1 MKSFNAIIL
10 FLSVFLISSCI
21 RKNENT
27 IIDVD
32 WQKYPISNLVNP
44 ENINVS
50 GLDFLDE
57 QTLYLEDDSFLFCK
71 PTFAKTNELH
81 LYKLKDDTLK
91 WIKEMIRGGAGP
103 WETLGSSD
111 VRRGSAGDV
120 FVGAPSYSP
129 KVFRLSSL
137 ADSVLFDKQK
147 WENHKLPSGV
157 ANITRILPVVNN
169 QFLVTMAGDFSSFLA
184 NYELGDSIF
193 SYIPFPYPDDEY
205 NNISRTMVYDGSIEK
220 HPLKNK
226 FLYCCTAGKY
236 MFVFELKDGEMQNLR
251 YLYDNPPKYNLS
263 KNGTMITSLTNE
275 TFLGGKVYVTDR
287 YIYVAMNDFKWE
299 DFIRGTIEDRNGG
312 FPNWFNNK
320 IYVYDWD
327 ANPVKSF
334 HLDLYVA
341 DFVVDSQDKH
351 IYAITK
357 DVDTDDVTLVKYS
370 MH

>member
-1 MKSFNAIIL
+1 MEKFFLVCISIL
-10 FLSVFLISSCI
+10 LLASCNTSNTNV
-21 RKNENT
+21 NE
-27 IIDVD
+27 DVD
-32 WQKYPISNLVNP
+32 WQKYPISNLFNP
-44 ENINVS
+44 EKINVS
-50 GLDFLDE
+50 GLEFLDE
-57 QTLYLEDDSFLFCK
+57 QMLYIVNDTFLFCK
-71 PTFAKTNELH
+71 PTFAKTGELH
-81 LYKLKDDTLK
+81 LYKLKDDTLT
-91 WIKEMIRGGAGP
+91 WMKEMIRVGAGP

-111 VRRGSAGDV
+111 VRRGTAGDV

-129 KVFRLSSL
+129 KAFRLSSL

-157 ANITRILPVVNN
+157 AYISRILPVVDK
-169 QFLVTMAGDFSSFLA
+169 QFLVTMSGDFPSFLA
-184 NYELGDSIF
+184 SYALGDSAY

-205 NNISRTMVYDGSIEK
+205 NNISRTMVYDGTIEK
-220 HPLKNK
+220 HPEENK
-226 FLYCCTAGKY
+226 FLYSCTSGKY

-251 YLYDNPPKYNLS
+251 YLYDNPPKYNLA
-263 KNGTMITSLTNE
+263 KDGTMITSLTNE

-299 DFIRGTIEDRNGG
+299 DFKRRTIEDKNGG

-334 HLDLYVA
+334 QLDLYVA

-370 MH
+370 LH